1 MDWSK
6 AKTILIVSFL
16 ITNILLGVFVVSSDN
31 MEDATLSEDFKRD
44 VISML
49 NEKDIELNT
58 QLPTINPSLPPIIVE
73 YEQLKAVKINE
84 DFFQSKG
91 DIILRGNSSQIVYGR
106 EVIEI
111 KNNKILS
118 YKNNS
123 EDIKYENLNKEKV
136 EDIVK
141 IFISNKN
148 LDRDN
153 MELTSITKSE
163 NVYIARFSKIY
174 NDKYVERAYLNIFVD
189 ETGVKSAEKLWLE
202 IIDDGEKEIYINT
215 APKAILSLLNMEE
228 AKGRIIE
235 DISICYYF
243 DPEEEDYIEDL
254 KDAKK
259 GKTIPAWR
267 VLFDDGNRIIIDNY

>member
-31 MEDATLSEDFKRD
+31 MEDATLSEEFKRD

-111 KNNKILS
+111 KNNKILN
-118 YKNNS
+118 YKSGS
-123 EDIKYENLNKEKV
+123 EDIKYENLNREKV
-136 EDIVK
+136 EEIVK
-141 IFISNKN
+141 NFI
-148 LDRDN
+148 
-153 MELTSITKSE
+153 
-163 NVYIARFSKIY
+163 
-174 NDKYVERAYLNIFVD
+174 
-189 ETGVKSAEKLWLE
+189 
-202 IIDDGEKEIYINT
+202 
-215 APKAILSLLNMEE
+215 
-228 AKGRIIE
+228 
-235 DISICYYF
+235 
-243 DPEEEDYIEDL
+243 
-254 KDAKK
+254 
-259 GKTIPAWR
+259 
-267 VLFDDGNRIIIDNY
+267 